1 MFPADKSGD
10 MRLNNLPVI
19 RLSEVYLNAAE
30 AATKLGDNATA
41 AKYLNVIAKRANPNA
56 ATINETVIR
65 YTSET
70 DKGFHYSLDPESQK
84 FDRTYFRAILPI
96 PASET
101 DANPSIAKQQ
111 NPSY

>member
-1 MFPADKSGD
+1 MTNYQHETLLLKFTHTYLYNEDGCADSDATLARIIIERRKELVGEGQRFFD
-10 MRLNNLPVI
+10 AMRN
-19 RLSEVYLNAAE
+19 
-30 AATKLGDNATA
+30 
-41 AKYLNVIAKRANPNA
+41 
-56 ATINETVIR
+56 NETVIR

-111 NPSY
+111 NPGY